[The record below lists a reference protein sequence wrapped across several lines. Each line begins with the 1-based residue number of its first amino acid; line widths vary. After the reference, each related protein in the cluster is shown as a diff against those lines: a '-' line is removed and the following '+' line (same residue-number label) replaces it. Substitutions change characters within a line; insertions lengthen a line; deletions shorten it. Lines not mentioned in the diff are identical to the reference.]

1 MPDIPPVTFQ
11 RKRVLITGGLGFIGS
26 NLACRLVQ
34 LGAEVTLIDSLAPD
48 QGGNLHNI
56 AGIHDQVRFIHADLG
71 NALPLIP
78 IVRKADV
85 IFNLAGYS
93 SHVASMREPNH
104 DLLNNAGIHLAFLE
118 ICRQH
123 NPAVK
128 IVFAS
133 TRQIYGRPHY
143 LPVDECHPIE
153 PVDYNGISKL
163 AGEMYHLTC
172 HRVYGMHTTCLR
184 MINVYGPR
192 MRLSEGCL
200 PFIALWFKHLMEGK
214 TIRVFGDGQQI
225 RDFNYIDDAV
235 EAFLLAATHPI
246 TDGQAYNLGSDQ
258 PIRLIDL
265 AQLMITIHGKG
276 KYRKVPFPI
285 NRLRI
290 DIGSYHGNY
299 SKFRE
304 HVGWQPRVLL
314 PQGIQATLDFYREN
328 MAFYA

>member
-1 MPDIPPVTFQ
+1 MPDPLPVAFQ
-11 RKRVLITGGLGFIGS
+11 GKRVVITGGLGFIGS
-26 NLACRLVQ
+26 NMAHRLVQ
-34 LGAEVTLIDSLAPD
+34 LGADVTLIDSLAPD
-48 QGGNLHNI
+48 QGSNLYNI
-56 AGIHDQVRFIHADLG
+56 AGIRDQVRFIHADLG
-71 NALPLIP
+71 NAPAFLP
-78 IVRKADV
+78 IVRKADM

-104 DLLNNAGIHLAFLE
+104 DLLNNAGIHLSFLE

-128 IVFAS
+128 IVYAS

-153 PVDYNGISKL
+153 PVDYNGVSKL
-163 AGEMYHLTC
+163 AGELYHLTC

-192 MRLSEGCL
+192 MRLREGCL
-200 PFIALWFKHLMEGK
+200 PFIALWFKHLLEDK
-214 TIRVFGDGQQI
+214 TIRVFGDGQQL
-225 RDFNYIDDAV
+225 RDFNYIDDV
-235 EAFLLAATHPI
+235 VQAFLLAASNPI
-246 TDGQAYNLGSDQ
+246 TDGQVYNLGSDQ

-265 AQLMITIHGKG
+265 AHMMVTIHGKG
-276 KYRKVPFPI
+276 NYRKVPFPF

-299 SKFRE
+299 SKIRE
-304 HVGWQPRVLL
+304 QVGWQPRVLL
-314 PQGIQATLDFYREN
+314 PEGIQATLEFYREN
-328 MAFYA
+328 KAFYA